1 MLPHNQVHGIMHD
14 DQRYRAGRLS
24 RRDWLKTG
32 TVAAAGLAMAP
43 HRAAAADSGAATK
56 NMHLSLAAYSMREA
70 LSSGDM
76 DLFGFIDWCGE
87 LGLAGTELTSYYFR
101 EPIDDA
107 YLRALRRRALRNG
120 LTISGTAVRNDFC
133 RPPGPEKQKDIEH
146 VKQWIDYAAT
156 LFAPHVR
163 IFAGTLPDGVDT
175 PTGIQ
180 WVADGIREVLDYA
193 AQRGI
198 LVGLE
203 NHGGI
208 TARAGDHLAICDA
221 VGDHPWFGINLDT
234 GNYRTDA
241 YEELAMAAPRA
252 VNVQV
257 KAEVTRNDGTT
268 APTDYARIRDL
279 LVEADY
285 KGWVALEYEE
295 EDPEAAIPEH
305 VQRLQALFA

>member
-1 MLPHNQVHGIMHD
+1 MHNDHEHNTGM
-14 DQRYRAGRLS
+14 LS
-24 RRDWLKTG
+24 RRNWLKTG
-32 TVAAAGLAMAP
+32 TLAAAGLAVAP
-43 HRAAAADSGAATK
+43 HRAAAADSDVATK
-56 NMHLSLAAYSMREA
+56 NMHLSMAAYSMREA
-70 LSSGDM
+70 LSGGDM
-76 DLFGFIDWCGE
+76 DLFEFIDWCGA

-101 EPIDDA
+101 EAIDDA
-107 YLRALRRRALRNG
+107 YLHALRRRALRNG
-120 LTISGTAVRNDFC
+120 VTISGTAIRNDFC

-156 LFAPHVR
+156 LFAPHIR
-163 IFAGTLPDGVDT
+163 IFAGTLPDGVDP

-180 WVADGIREVLDYA
+180 WVADGIKEVLDYA
-193 AQRGI
+193 GQRGI
-198 LVGLE
+198 LIGLE

-208 TARAGDHLAICDA
+208 TARAEDHLAICDA
-221 VGDHPWFGINLDT
+221 VGVHPWFGINLDT
-234 GNYRTDA
+234 GNYRTNV

-257 KAEVTRNDGTT
+257 KAEVTRNDGSTE
-268 APTDYARIRDL
+268 PTDYARICDL

-295 EDPEAAIPEH
+295 ANPRQEIPEH

>member
-1 MLPHNQVHGIMHD
+1 MHNDHEHNTGM
-14 DQRYRAGRLS
+14 LS

-32 TVAAAGLAMAP
+32 TLAAAGLAVAP
-43 HRAAAADSGAATK
+43 HRAAAADSDAATK
-56 NMHLSLAAYSMREA
+56 NMHLSMAAYSMREA
-70 LSSGDM
+70 LSGGDM
-76 DLFGFIDWCGE
+76 DLFEFIDWCGE

-101 EPIDDA
+101 DEIDDA
-107 YLRALRRRALRNG
+107 YLHALRRRALRNG
-120 LTISGTAVRNDFC
+120 VTISGTAIRNDFC

-156 LFAPHVR
+156 LFAPHIR
-163 IFAGTLPDGVDT
+163 IFAGTLPDGVDP

-180 WVADGIREVLDYA
+180 WVADGIKEVLDYA
-193 AQRGI
+193 GQRGI
-198 LVGLE
+198 LIGLE

-208 TARAGDHLAICDA
+208 TARAEDHLAICDA

-234 GNYRTDA
+234 GNYRTNV

-257 KAEVTRNDGTT
+257 KAEVTRNDGSTE
-268 APTDYARIRDL
+268 PTDYARICDL

-295 EDPEAAIPEH
+295 ANPRQEIPGH